1 MQSDKA
7 EKGLA
12 VFGCGEVCSS
22 TEKSLRNA
30 KGNLSK
36 SDGRGLY
43 REAKKL
49 FFQFLDRLK

>member
-49 FFQFLDRLK
+49 FFNF